1 MKTPWD
7 RDRKTKAWERYE
19 RGRAYNNRLTPNQY
33 NLVNTNIEFFAGN
46 QWLHLAQTP
55 AMQKLPKP
63 TFNIIKRVASLFVA
77 SLTSS
82 AASVSFDELSY
93 YSGDPIGAGI
103 SAETPLSAGADAPPK
118 GASPLW
124 RTPALRGGRGLMS
137 SEPGQGGRA
146 EQQDVNGAAIAT
158 AEVQNLLEKFKMD
171 YRIREALFDGA
182 QTGDYCAHFWWDA
195 DAIPYGGAFGPYRG
209 EIQMELVDG
218 INVMFGNPNTPD
230 TERQPYILIIG
241 RDTVEHLR
249 DEMKRHHEARSRREQ
264 AGWTGARASG
274 GPGSGPQTS
283 PSRREAGRREQAE
296 RDKDWEDGFEDS
308 ELQPDSDYTDQA
320 GVGGRTELEAD
331 AQDGKALYVIMYE
344 KRTHEEDDV
353 DPDTGEVRTEN
364 VLDKNGDPV
373 QMTSE
378 DGRPLIGVDGQ
389 PVYKTRKA
397 RKRVTSVHVTK
408 ATKSCVIYEDVDTG
422 LSRYPVAWGNWE
434 KQKNQYHG
442 RALVTGIIPNQIFIN
457 SMFAMVMRHL
467 QLMGFPKT
475 VYNADLISHWT
486 NEVGQAIGVRG
497 LQPGQNI
504 SQVAYNLQPA
514 DMSNQIIQAI
524 DKAVTYTKDC
534 LGATDAQMGNVKPDN
549 TSALMVL
556 QSSAE
561 VPLENTRAGMYE
573 WLEDIGAILLDM
585 MGTYYGQRPMVRDR
599 DFDEIVTDPS
609 TGAPMLNPM
618 TGTMMTNKVTR
629 RVVVEY
635 DFTKFKH
642 LWFNVRVNAGATTYY
657 SEIAMVQTLD
667 NLRRDGTLEIID
679 YLERI
684 PDKLIPRK
692 AELVRELR
700 QRAAMQTRDQAAAV
714 RKQSAAGGGIVTAPD
729 SYVQRGLG

>member
-93 YSGDPIGAGI
+93 YSGDPINADGGAG
-103 SAETPLSAGADAPPK
+103 ED
-118 GASPLW
+118 
-124 RTPALRGGRGLMS
+124 
-137 SEPGQGGRA
+137 GQGGRT

-249 DEMKRHHEARSRREQ
+249 DEMKRHQ
-264 AGWTGARASG
+264 SG
-274 GPGSGPQTS
+274 KKS
-283 PSRREAGRREQAE
+283 
-296 RDKDWEDGFEDS
+296 GFEDS

-353 DPDTGEVRTEN
+353 DPDTGETRTEN

-373 QMTSE
+373 QVTSE

-585 MGTYYGQRPMVRDR
+585 MGSYYGQRPMVRDR

-700 QRAAMQTRDQAAAV
+700 QRAAMQTGSLA
-714 RKQSAAGGGIVTAPD
+714 SAGGIAPGSMMAGGGGAKSSSPVSMGSGGNSNPTVGGPLSEDKAVANLPASMQAKYD
-729 SYVQRGLG
+729 TMPSSAQRSLRQIGSMGG